1 MDAATVPPS
10 AKPPPSPAAPEP
22 PPQHKLASREPS
34 RNGISIPSAMPIKEE
49 DHETSI
55 LDCLDTGYES
65 DAPAPALLPETQ
77 LELELEKKRYPGAST
92 WAPAEEHLFEIL
104 FQRAERAI
112 LPGHWEV
119 DFRGIPMLDTV
130 FSTNDDDDDDDG
142 SSKNGL
148 SRSVVYSRSGNDFQ
162 ATMALLRLID
172 LTSSV
177 RTTVQSGL
185 HEKASSLIKTS
196 LDRYL
201 SWAAQDGGYAHLRYV
216 PNIITA
222 ELDPRLGEAEIT
234 NLMEQ
239 RMRALAFLQREYLRV
254 DRDDEDFTP
263 SEGQEHCPA
272 ALVDR
277 FLGQATAHHAG
288 YAPSWGEEDDDGDA
302 AAAAVVY
309 RREPPVV
316 YGLFVLRSSVFLLT
330 VDSAKGLDAYVSFHV
345 DMHFMDRHQS
355 VWNALT
361 IAIAVCLAR
370 DQLAGRVEDFE
381 ESQRGEGSESD

>member
-1 MDAATVPPS
+1 MDAATAPPS
-10 AKPPPSPAAPEP
+10 TKPPPSPAAEP
-22 PPQHKLASREPS
+22 PPQHKVASREPS
-34 RNGISIPSAMPIKEE
+34 MSGISIPSAIPIKEE

-130 FSTNDDDDDDDG
+130 FSTNDDDDDG
-142 SSKNGL
+142 SRINGL
-148 SRSVVYSRSGNDFQ
+148 SRSIVYSRSGNDFQ

-177 RTTVQSGL
+177 RTTIQSGL
-185 HEKASSLIKTS
+185 HQKASSLIKS
-196 LDRYL
+196 ALDRYL

-222 ELDPRLGEAEIT
+222 ELDPRLGETEIT

-254 DRDDEDFTP
+254 DRDDEDFMP

-288 YAPSWGEEDDDGDA
+288 YAPSWGDDDDDGE

-309 RREPPVV
+309 RREPPIV

-370 DQLAGRVEDFE
+370 DQLAARVEDFE

>member
-1 MDAATVPPS
+1 MDAATAPPS
-10 AKPPPSPAAPEP
+10 TKPPPSPAAEP
-22 PPQHKLASREPS
+22 PPQHKVASREPS
-34 RNGISIPSAMPIKEE
+34 MSGMAIPSAIPIKEE

-92 WAPAEEHLFEIL
+92 WAPAEENLFEIL

-130 FSTNDDDDDDDG
+130 FSTNDDDDDG
-142 SSKNGL
+142 SRKNDL
-148 SRSVVYSRSGNDFQ
+148 SRSIVYSRSGNDFQ

-185 HEKASSLIKTS
+185 HQKASSLIKSS

-222 ELDPRLGEAEIT
+222 ELDPRLGETEIT

-288 YAPSWGEEDDDGDA
+288 YAPSWGDDDDDDGE

-370 DQLAGRVEDFE
+370 DQLAARVEDFE

>member
-1 MDAATVPPS
+1 MDAATAPPS
-10 AKPPPSPAAPEP
+10 TNPPPSPAAEP
-22 PPQHKLASREPS
+22 PPQHKVASREPS
-34 RNGISIPSAMPIKEE
+34 MSGISIPSAIPIKEE

-65 DAPAPALLPETQ
+65 DAPAPAVLPETQ

-130 FSTNDDDDDDDG
+130 FSTNDDDDDG
-142 SSKNGL
+142 SRKNDL
-148 SRSVVYSRSGNDFQ
+148 TRSIVYSRSGNDFQ

-185 HEKASSLIKTS
+185 HQKASSLIKSS

-222 ELDPRLGEAEIT
+222 ELDPRLGETEIT

-254 DRDDEDFTP
+254 DRDDEDFMP

-288 YAPSWGEEDDDGDA
+288 YAPSWGDDDDDGD

-370 DQLAGRVEDFE
+370 DQLAARVEDFE